1 MVLAE
6 VGDLVAMEE
15 LHTAAVAVSVF
26 IGDVGPVGH
35 VAAQDIGLVAFLI
48 ADFSGVTTELH
59 GPDAHLF
66 PLIEGHFLNDLV
78 LDGGFGLVLE
88 ELASEDFAEFLFVFA
103 G

>member
-15 LHTAAVAVSVF
+15 LHAAAVAVRLFV
-26 IGDVGPVGH
+26 GDVGPVGH
-35 VAAQDIGLVAFLI
+35 VAAQDIRLVAFLI
-48 ADFSGVTTELH
+48 ADFSGVTADLH
-59 GPDAHLF
+59 GPDAHLL
-66 PLIEGHFLNDLV
+66 PLIEGHFLDDLL

-88 ELASEDFAEFLFVFA
+88 ELAGEDFAEFLFVFA